1 MAIQFV
7 KCKACSKPQRL
18 GRLLCLSCGAD
29 IQTGVHPNTKIEEPL
44 VGSVCASPS
53 TTFFPMTIDEL
64 QGVLRAEKNIKEN
77 VWAIEPESVP
87 DGVVGLKKIE
97 DGRWQVILNEG
108 GLSLINR
115 TFQNE
120 SDACRFFLKSVLDDC
135 DFWTY
140 PPPLGSPIVEESYGG
155 YLTRHIEI
163 LARYGFIR
171 GEGDT
176 KFWYLLIFAILF
188 LGISYAS
195 FLVWMYCS
203 FLWGLMARLAYILGW
218 VLLPFSKVLSR
229 YDRFI
234 DYRFGWG
241 TVGLAHYVYYFGGGI
256 VALFYVV
263 SFTGLVEKLLHLG

>member
-29 IQTGVHPNTKIEEPL
+29 IQTGVHPKTKIEEPL
-44 VGSVCASPS
+44 DGSVCASPS

-108 GLSLINR
+108 GFSLINR

-120 SDACRFFLKSVLDDC
+120 SDACRFFLKSVLDDST
-135 DFWTY
+135 FYTAV
-140 PPPLGSPIVEESYGG
+140 PIVGADYHP
-155 YLTRHIEI
+155 YAHHIEL
-163 LARYGFIR
+163 LARYGFKR

-176 KFWYLLIFAILF
+176 QFWYFLIFAILF
-188 LGISYAS
+188 LGISIAP

-203 FLWGLMARLAYILGW
+203 LLWGLMARLAYILGW
-218 VLLPFSKVLSR
+218 VFFGFSKVLSR

-234 DYRFGWG
+234 RYRFGWG
-241 TVGLAHYVYYFGGGI
+241 TQGLATIVYYECGGI
-256 VALFYVV
+256 VGLFYVL
-263 SFTGLVEKLLHLG
+263 SIAGLVAKLLHPG

>member
-77 VWAIEPESVP
+77 VWAIEPKSVP
-87 DGVVGLKKIE
+87 EGVVGLKKIE

-120 SDACRFFLKSVLDDC
+120 SDACRFFLKSVLDDSI
-135 DFWTY
+135 FWTRV
-140 PPPLGSPIVEESYGG
+140 PIGKEDVENPYER
-155 YLTRHIEI
+155 YLTRHIEL
-163 LARYGFIR
+163 LARYGFKR
-171 GEGDT
+171 GEGVT
-176 KFWYLLIFAILF
+176 QFWPLLIVAILF
-188 LGISYAS
+188 MGTSYAS
-195 FLVWMYCS
+195 FLVWIYCS

-218 VLLPFSKVLSR
+218 VFFGFSKVLSR
-229 YDRFI
+229 YGRFI
-234 DYRFGWG
+234 SYRFGWG
-241 TVGLAHYVYYFGGGI
+241 TQGLATIVYYECGGFI
-256 VALFYVV
+256 ALFYVV

>member
-18 GRLLCLSCGAD
+18 GRLLCLSCGAE
-29 IQTGVHPNTKIEEPL
+29 IQTGVQPNTKIEEPL

-64 QGVLRAEKNIKEN
+64 QGLLRAEKNIKEN

-120 SDACRFFLKSVLDDC
+120 SDACRFFLKSVLDDET
-135 DFWTY
+135 FWTAV
-140 PPPLGSPIVEESYGG
+140 PIEGADYHVYAH
-155 YLTRHIEI
+155 HIEL

-176 KFWYLLIFAILF
+176 KFGYFLIFAILF
-188 LGISYAS
+188 VGISIAP
-195 FLVWMYCS
+195 FLVSIHCS
-203 FLWGLMARLAYILGW
+203 ILWGFIVGLTYSFSW
-218 VLLPFSKVLSR
+218 VFFGFSKVLSR

-234 DYRFGWG
+234 GYRFGWG
-241 TVGLAHYVYYFGGGI
+241 TVGLAYYVYYFCGGL
-256 VALFYVV
+256 VALYYALPLFR
-263 SFTGLVEKLLHLG
+263 LVTKLLHLG